1 MTIRIGISIVTHE
14 GQNIWQN
21 GLGQNVIFFAEALQK
36 LPFVESISL
45 IDVGDQHVLP
55 PQVDTNAKGLRIM
68 RTEDAA
74 DAVDVVFE
82 MGGALDTQWLD
93 LMRARGK
100 KVVYYCCGQ
109 PYVGLIEAPVF
120 EKPVHVMRPDR
131 YDEIWLMPKDRLSVP
146 LMRSLHRCDV
156 HLIPFIWH
164 PQFLEQRIAEVN
176 EHGLQYGY
184 QPRSDASMAPEQKP
198 QGFRVAI
205 FEPNISVVKTSS
217 IPMLICEEAY
227 RADQSSVSA
236 MHALN
241 TLHMK
246 DHPTLN
252 HLANSLDIVKAGK
265 AIFHARND
273 IAGFMA
279 QFSDAVVS
287 HQWGNDQNYLYL
299 DVLYGGYPLIH
310 NSPWMRDAGYYYPGF
325 DAQEGGRQL
334 LLAAREHDSSLADYR
349 ARAQRVIDAVNPF
362 NQANLDAFAD
372 RLLNLYKHN
381 EAKLRV

>member
-1 MTIRIGISIVTHE
+1 
-14 GQNIWQN
+14 
-21 GLGQNVIFFAEALQK
+21 
-36 LPFVESISL
+36 
-45 IDVGDQHVLP
+45 
-55 PQVDTNAKGLRIM
+55 
-68 RTEDAA
+68 
-74 DAVDVVFE
+74 
-82 MGGALDTQWLD
+82 
-93 LMRARGK
+93 
-100 KVVYYCCGQ
+100 
-109 PYVGLIEAPVF
+109 
-120 EKPVHVMRPDR
+120 
-131 YDEIWLMPKDRLSVP
+131 
-146 LMRSLHRCDV
+146 
-156 HLIPFIWH
+156 
-164 PQFLEQRIAEVN
+164 
-176 EHGLQYGY
+176 
-184 QPRSDASMAPEQKP
+184 
-198 QGFRVAI
+198 
-205 FEPNISVVKTSS
+205 
-217 IPMLICEEAY
+217 
-227 RADQSSVSA
+227 

-265 AIFHARND
+265 AIFHGRND